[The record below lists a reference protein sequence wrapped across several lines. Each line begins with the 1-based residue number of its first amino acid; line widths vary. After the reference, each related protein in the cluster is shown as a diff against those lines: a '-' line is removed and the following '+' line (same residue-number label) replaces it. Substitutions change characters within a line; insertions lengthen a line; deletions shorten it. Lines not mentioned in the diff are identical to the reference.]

1 MFEPRCVLF
10 FPGSRPELL
19 PKALA
24 SGAGLVCVDL
34 EDAVAPE
41 AKDDARPVVME
52 LLAHHRSRL
61 TVRINHPSTPTG
73 ERDVAA
79 VEGLATT
86 GEADDAPLTIM
97 VPKAGS
103 PSELDALHRR
113 LSADGATV
121 RIIAVVETAQG
132 LACVEEMA
140 SVDGVCALLLGGLD
154 LSVDLGCALEWEALL
169 YARSRCVHAARLG
182 DVAAIDSPFF
192 DLDDPSG
199 LRAETDR
206 SRRLGFT
213 AKAAVHPRQVP
224 VIREAFAPDGTA
236 VARARRVLAAAD
248 DEGGGVALV
257 DGVMIDRP
265 AVEAARRIVA
275 EATSEEA

>member
-41 AKDDARPVVME
+41 AKEDARPVVME
-52 LLAHHRSRL
+52 LLVHHRSRL
-61 TVRINHPSTPTG
+61 TVRINHPSTTTG

-79 VEGLATT
+79 IEALT
-86 GEADDAPLTIM
+86 GADESDDAPLTVM

-113 LSADGATV
+113 LSADGGTV
-121 RIIAVVETAQG
+121 RIIAVVETAEG

-213 AKAAVHPRQVP
+213 AKAAVHPRQVS

-236 VARARRVLAAAD
+236 VARARRVLAAAE
-248 DEGGGVALV
+248 DEGGGVSLV

-275 EATSEEA
+275 EATPEEA